1 MPIFGS
7 PETNLILMALQV
19 ASFSHVLVLPPAE
32 VGGDGNSV
40 VVLLLVVGAVL
51 HVDAATGCR
60 EDIQ

>member
-1 MPIFGS
+1 
-7 PETNLILMALQV
+7 MAFQV
-19 ASFSHVLVLPPAE
+19 ASSSHVLVLPPAE

-40 VVLLLVVGAVL
+40 VVLLVVGAVL